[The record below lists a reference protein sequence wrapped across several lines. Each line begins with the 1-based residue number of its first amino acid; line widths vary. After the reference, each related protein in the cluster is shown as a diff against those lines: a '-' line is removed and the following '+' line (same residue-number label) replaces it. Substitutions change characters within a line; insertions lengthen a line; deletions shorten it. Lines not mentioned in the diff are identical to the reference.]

1 MREAFENEWIDFYPR
16 KGKEGGAFCAGA
28 MWLKQSRILTNYDG
42 YFGSVDTLAHELGHA
57 FHNRQIENHA
67 PLNQDYP
74 MPVAETASTFNEV
87 HLGKAARAEASGEE
101 LLNLLENDIKEQT
114 QCIVDIYSRYLF
126 ETAVFEQSQ
135 NKFLMA
141 DDLKQIMLDAQKK
154 TYGDGL
160 DPECMHPYMWV
171 CKGHYYSEGLS
182 FYNFPYAF
190 GNLFALGLY
199 SQFEKE
205 GEAFIGKYK
214 AMLSATPC
222 CTIEEA
228 GAMMGID
235 LTKNFLRLRKRLSS
249 SARCRRRCVMEDLK
263 QIMPK
268 KLGFGCMR
276 LPVANG
282 NSEEIDDAVFCRM
295 IDRYMEQGFVYF
307 DTAYPYHNQKSE
319 EAVRRC
325 LVERY
330 DRERFLLADKMPV
343 WLVQNMEDYSEIF
356 ERQLARCGVTYFDFY
371 LFHAMN
377 KTRVEETEKTGG
389 FAFVQRMKTE
399 GRIRHIGFSF
409 HDTAEALEEI
419 LKNHPEMEFV
429 QLQINYYDWES
440 ENVQSRKCYEV
451 AQKYGVP
458 VIVMEPVKGG
468 TLANMTGRPAEI
480 LKELSPEASF
490 ASYAIRYAASLE
502 NVMLVL
508 SGMSDEQQ
516 LIDNTAYM
524 REFRPLDERERAAI
538 ARVVEELAAMPTI
551 ACTKCR
557 YCVEGCPKKIPIPD
571 VFEDYNMTVQFGIN
585 ETNRGSYRRHTADG
599 GSANVCIRCGKCEG
613 QCPQHLPIRDLLV
626 KVAETFAE

>member
-1 MREAFENEWIDFYPR
+1 M
-16 KGKEGGAFCAGA
+16 
-28 MWLKQSRILTNYDG
+28 
-42 YFGSVDTLAHELGHA
+42 
-57 FHNRQIENHA
+57 
-67 PLNQDYP
+67 
-74 MPVAETASTFNEV
+74 
-87 HLGKAARAEASGEE
+87 
-101 LLNLLENDIKEQT
+101 
-114 QCIVDIYSRYLF
+114 
-126 ETAVFEQSQ
+126 
-135 NKFLMA
+135 
-141 DDLKQIMLDAQKK
+141 
-154 TYGDGL
+154 
-160 DPECMHPYMWV
+160 
-171 CKGHYYSEGLS
+171 SE
-182 FYNFPYAF
+182 
-190 GNLFALGLY
+190 
-199 SQFEKE
+199 
-205 GEAFIGKYK
+205 
-214 AMLSATPC
+214 
-222 CTIEEA
+222 
-228 GAMMGID
+228 
-235 LTKNFLRLRKRLSS
+235 LTK
-249 SARCRRRCVMEDLK
+249 E
-263 QIMPK
+263 MPK

-276 LPVANG
+276 LPVTDGSTENI
-282 NSEEIDDAVFCRM
+282 NDAAFCEM
-295 IDRYMEQGFVYF
+295 VDSYIEQGFKYF
-307 DTAYPYHNQKSE
+307 DTAYPYHNGRSE
-319 EAVRRC
+319 ETVGRC
-325 LVERY
+325 LVQRY
-330 DRERFLLADKMPV
+330 ARDRFFLASKMPV
-343 WLVQNMEDYSEIF
+343 WLVKEYADYGKYF
-356 ERQLARCGVTYFDFY
+356 EEQLKKCQVEYFDFY
-371 LFHAMN
+371 LLHAMN
-377 KTRVEETEKTGG
+377 KDRVKEAENLGG
-389 FAFVQRMKTE
+389 FQFVQSMKAE
-399 GRIRHIGFSF
+399 GKIRHIGFSF
-409 HDTAEALEEI
+409 HDKADVLDEI
-419 LKNHPEMEFV
+419 LTNHPEMEFV

-599 GSANVCIRCGKCEG
+599 GSADVCIRCGKCEG

>member
-1 MREAFENEWIDFYPR
+1 
-16 KGKEGGAFCAGA
+16 
-28 MWLKQSRILTNYDG
+28 
-42 YFGSVDTLAHELGHA
+42 
-57 FHNRQIENHA
+57 
-67 PLNQDYP
+67 
-74 MPVAETASTFNEV
+74 
-87 HLGKAARAEASGEE
+87 
-101 LLNLLENDIKEQT
+101 
-114 QCIVDIYSRYLF
+114 
-126 ETAVFEQSQ
+126 
-135 NKFLMA
+135 
-141 DDLKQIMLDAQKK
+141 
-154 TYGDGL
+154 
-160 DPECMHPYMWV
+160 
-171 CKGHYYSEGLS
+171 
-182 FYNFPYAF
+182 
-190 GNLFALGLY
+190 
-199 SQFEKE
+199 
-205 GEAFIGKYK
+205 
-214 AMLSATPC
+214 
-222 CTIEEA
+222 
-228 GAMMGID
+228 
-235 LTKNFLRLRKRLSS
+235 
-249 SARCRRRCVMEDLK
+249 MEDLK

-343 WLVQNMEDYSEIF
+343 WLVQNTEDYSEIF

-371 LFHAMN
+371 LLHAMN

-451 AQKYGVP
+451 AKKYGVP

-480 LKELSPEASF
+480 LRELSPEASF

-516 LIDNTAYM
+516 LVDNTAYM
-524 REFRPLDERERAAI
+524 REFTPLDEREPAAI

-599 GSANVCIRCGKCEG
+599 GSADVCIRCGKCEG